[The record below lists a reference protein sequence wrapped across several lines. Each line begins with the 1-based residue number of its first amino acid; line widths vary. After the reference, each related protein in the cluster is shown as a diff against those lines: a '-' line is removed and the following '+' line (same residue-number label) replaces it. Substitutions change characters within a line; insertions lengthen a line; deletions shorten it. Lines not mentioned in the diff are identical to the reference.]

1 MFHVGISP
9 DVPQEDGRHRFDL
22 GLDVLDDA
30 EGVEWS
36 SLPGEIGPEA
46 TTDQIRG
53 CDGLL
58 LWGMRVT
65 EQTLEG
71 ADRLAIIAR
80 LGVGYDNIAV
90 DACTERGIVVTITPD
105 GVRRPMAATT
115 LLLVLAVAHKL
126 LVKDRIA
133 RSGSWADKWDHVG
146 RGVTGRTLGLIGAGN
161 IGIDVFRLARPLE
174 MRHIA
179 CDPFVSAQA
188 AAEEGFELV
197 DLDTLLRT
205 ADFVVVLCPL
215 NEQTEGLIGAEQLA
229 LMKPTAYLINVA
241 RGPIVDEAALREALS
256 EGRIAGAGLDVF
268 EQEPVD
274 PANPILELD
283 NLVCAPHALG
293 HTDEIF
299 LNMGRSACRSVL
311 AVARGDA
318 PEYIVNQAA
327 LEHPRFRDRAKE
339 SP

>member
-1 MFHVGISP
+1 MIAMDGDDIRKLPTSKRVDLTLQPSKREERAVFHVGISP

-80 LGVGYDNIAV
+80 LGVGYDNIDV

-115 LLLVLAVAHKL
+115 LLLVLAMAHKL

-188 AAEEGFELV
+188 AAEEGFEARRSGHAAAHRR
-197 DLDTLLRT
+197 LRRRALPAER
-205 ADFVVVLCPL
+205 AD
-215 NEQTEGLIGAEQLA
+215 GGADRRRA
-229 LMKPTAYLINVA
+229 A
-241 RGPIVDEAALREALS
+241 RADEADRVSDQRGARPDRRRGGAPGSPQRRTHRRRRPGRLR
-256 EGRIAGAGLDVF
+256 AGAGRPC
-268 EQEPVD
+268 ESD
-274 PANPILELD
+274 P
-283 NLVCAPHALG
+283 G
-293 HTDEIF
+293 
-299 LNMGRSACRSVL
+299 
-311 AVARGDA
+311 ARQPGLR
-318 PEYIVNQAA
+318 AA
-327 LEHPRFRDRAKE
+327 RARPYRRDLPQHGEERV
-339 SP
+339 P